1 LAASVACGTEDDEA
15 DHLARRASVKESLA
29 KGPEIMLD
37 FTIIGEFAGA
47 TLGFQSRTTKWL
59 VVGGVAVAALL
70 VLMAVAMPPGNDN
83 QQLARQTKAMVEK
96 AASYLQ
102 ENGSQKAFSAFN
114 DKSNAAFH
122 DGGIYVFVRT
132 LDGNTI
138 AHGAFPV
145 MIGQTDLNTK
155 DIDGKLYNK
164 ELVELAVSAGS
175 GWVHYRWPNPADNR
189 IENKSTFIKRVGDY
203 IVCAGFYEQ

>member
-1 LAASVACGTEDDEA
+1 MVDS
-15 DHLARRASVKESLA
+15 
-29 KGPEIMLD
+29 
-37 FTIIGEFAGA
+37 TIIGERAGA
-47 TLGFQSRTTKWL
+47 ALDFRSRTTKWL
-59 VVGGVAVAALL
+59 VIAGLGVGVAAIMAWVAVA
-70 VLMAVAMPPGNDN
+70 MTPRNDN
-83 QQLARQTKAMVEK
+83 EQLARQTKAMVEK
-96 AASYLQ
+96 AASYLK
-102 ENGSQKAFSAFN
+102 ENGAQKAFAAFN
-114 DKSNAAFH
+114 DKSNEEFH
-122 DGGIYVFVRT
+122 DGGLYVFVRT

-189 IENKSTFIKRVGDY
+189 IENKSTFIQRVGDY
-203 IVCAGFYEQ
+203 IVCAGFYEE

>member
-1 LAASVACGTEDDEA
+1 
-15 DHLARRASVKESLA
+15 
-29 KGPEIMLD
+29 
-37 FTIIGEFAGA
+37 
-47 TLGFQSRTTKWL
+47 LGFRSGTTKWL
-59 VVGGVAVAALL
+59 VIAGLGVGIAAIVTL
-70 VLMAVAMPPGNDN
+70 VAVAMPPRNDN
-83 QQLARQTKAMVEK
+83 EQLARQTKAMVEK
-96 AASYLQ
+96 ASTYLQ
-102 ENGSQKAFSAFN
+102 ENGAQKAFAAFD
-114 DKSNAAFH
+114 DKSNDQFH

-155 DIDGKLYNK
+155 DVDGKLYNK

-203 IVCAGFYEQ
+203 IVCAGFYED

>member
-1 LAASVACGTEDDEA
+1 MGQAW
-15 DHLARRASVKESLA
+15 RATAKESLT
-29 KGPEIMLD
+29 KGPQIMMD
-37 FTIIGEFAGA
+37 FTISEFAGA
-47 TLGFQSRTTKWL
+47 ALAFWNRTTKWL
-59 VVGGVAVAALL
+59 GIAGAGVGVAAIVAFVAVA
-70 VLMAVAMPPGNDN
+70 MTPRNDN
-83 QQLARQTKAMVEK
+83 EQLARQTKAMVDK
-96 AASYLQ
+96 AASFLQ
-102 ENGSQKAFSAFN
+102 ENGAQKAFAAFN
-114 DKSNAAFH
+114 DKSNAEFH
-122 DGGIYVFVRT
+122 DGGLYVFVRT

-203 IVCAGFYEQ
+203 IVCAGFYEE